1 MYMEVIMEV
10 VDLRFQIVYL
20 IRMDDYIKMLHA
32 KFQPSITMF
41 KTISSLYK
49 IWCHK
54 VNFDFIS
61 YGCRKR
67 PLALCAPFYHY
78 PLLIAVLKFKSKP
91 KSIKFCEN
99 GEIECF
105 LA

>member
-1 MYMEVIMEV
+1 MEVIMEV
-10 VDLRFQIVYL
+10 VDLRSQIVSL

-41 KTISSLYK
+41 KTKSSLYK

-54 VNFDFIS
+54 VNFDPIFS
-61 YGCRKR
+61 AMAAENATGLLR
-67 PLALCAPFYHY
+67 PFYHH

-91 KSIKFCEN
+91 KPKSI
-99 GEIECF
+99 
-105 LA
+105 